1 MGSGSSLGKLFKVTT
16 WGESHGKGL
25 GVVIDGCPSGIKLC
39 ERDIQQYLNRRQ
51 PGKSKFTTKRKEP
64 DKVEIMSGIFEG
76 KTTGT
81 PISLIILNTNQISK
95 DYEDIYDKYRPGHA
109 DFPYDKKYGFRDYR
123 GGGRSSGRETVSRV
137 AAGFIAKKVLEE
149 LNIYINTYTISIG
162 DIHVQKKDITEA
174 NNNPL
179 FIPCKNTYHRASKL
193 IEYCIKNDNSCGGV
207 VECVIKN
214 MPVGIGEPV
223 FEKLDAALS
232 NAVMSIGGTKGIE
245 FGLGFEASKKLGS
258 EVSDNFYV
266 DNNGITK
273 KYSNNAGGIL
283 GGLSDG
289 DDIIFRVAFKPTPSI
304 GITQDTIT
312 KYNENIKINV
322 KGRHDPCI
330 VPRGV
335 VVVESMAYITIL
347 DYILQNCVSNIS
359 NLKLLINKG
368 EYYDKTK

>member
-1 MGSGSSLGKLFKVTT
+1 MGSGSSFGKLFKITT

-25 GVVIDGCPSGIKLC
+25 GVVIDGCPSGISLC
-39 ERDIQQYLNRRQ
+39 EEDIQEYLNRRQ
-51 PGKSKFTTKRKEP
+51 PGTSKFTTKRKEP

-95 DYEDIYDKYRPGHA
+95 DYQDIYDKYRPGHA
-109 DFPYDKKYGFRDYR
+109 DFTYDKKYGFRDYR

-149 LNIYINTYTISIG
+149 LNIFISTYTISIG
-162 DIHVQKKDITEA
+162 GIHIQEKDMSEV
-174 NNNPL
+174 NNNPI
-179 FIPCKNTYHRASKL
+179 FIPCKNTYHKVSKL
-193 IEYCIKNDNSCGGV
+193 IENCIKNGDSCGGII
-207 VECVIKN
+207 ECVIKN
-214 MPVGIGEPV
+214 VPTGIGEPV

-232 NAVMSIGGTKGIE
+232 NAIMSIGGTKGIE
-245 FGLGFEASKKLGS
+245 FGLGFEASNKLGS
-258 EVSDNFYV
+258 ENNDNFYV
-266 DNNGITK
+266 DNNGVTK

-289 DDIIFRVAFKPTPSI
+289 DDIVFRVAFKPTPSI
-304 GITQDTIT
+304 GITQNTISRH
-312 KYNENIKINV
+312 NENIKINI

-330 VPRGV
+330 VPRSI

-347 DYILQNCVSNIS
+347 DYVLQNCVSNIS
-359 NLKLLINKG
+359 NIKLLMNKG
-368 EYYDKTK
+368 DNYDKTK